1 MTIGISSIASAASSF
16 ASDAKNSAARS
27 QLANARF
34 HQLLDYCANALG
46 ESVQATEEL
55 SQRLSYLRKEIETH
69 ARHGPTNRAADPLVR
84 ARRRAQEEPAP

>member
-1 MTIGISSIASAASSF
+1 MPIGISSIATASSF
-16 ASDAKNSAARS
+16 ASDVKNSAARS

-55 SQRLSYLRKEIETH
+55 SQRLSYLRKEIESH
-69 ARHGPTNRAADPLVR
+69 ACHGPTNRAVDPLVR
-84 ARRRAQEEPAP
+84 ARRRAQVEPAP